1 MDKKIV
7 IKQCVRLVGGIAVVI
22 LGGRLIYKAGCQKG
36 VTISEWLVNKYEPEA
51 YERLCKIVSDLK
63 GKES

>member
-7 IKQCVRLVGGIAVVI
+7 NQCVRLVGGIAVVI

-36 VTISEWLVNKYEPEA
+36 VIISEWIVNKYEPEA
-51 YERLCKIVSDLK
+51 YERLCKIVSD
-63 GKES
+63 